1 MRVPLSWLR
10 EYARLPEPVD
20 ATEVARRLTAAGLE
34 VESLES
40 VGHDIRGVVIAQ
52 VLSIEELTGLKKPI
66 RYCRVAVSEAQL
78 DAPPDE
84 ASGVICGATNFAVG
98 DRVALALPGAMLP
111 GGFEIGARK
120 TYGHISE
127 GMICSA
133 SELAIGDDHAGIIV
147 LPPDAPLGADFVAY
161 AHLRD
166 EVLEIAVTPDRG
178 YAVSVRG
185 LARELAS
192 AYGVPFTDPASTAL
206 PDATLLGGPLDFI
219 GPDVYPARIDDP
231 TACDRFVLREV
242 RGFSPEARTPL
253 WMQVRLARCGLRP
266 ISLAVDVTN
275 YLMLELGQPL
285 HAFDRS
291 KLAGEIVVRR
301 ARPGE
306 RLETLDHVVRTL
318 DPQDILITDSSGPI
332 SMAGTMGGL
341 STEIDQTSTDLVIE
355 AAHFDARGTAKMSR
369 RHKLHSEA
377 SYRFERGV
385 DRELPLRAT
394 AKAVALLAGL
404 GGGRVVPGC
413 THAQADVPTVV
424 ISMAADYPDR
434 VAGVVY
440 GRDTVVRRLR
450 EVGCTVIQTRAAA
463 PTVAPW
469 QAGSHP
475 DEAIPHPPEPSSAA
489 PSASVSVL
497 DVTPPSWR
505 PDLTD
510 PAELA
515 EEVIRLE
522 GYENIPSRM
531 PRALAGRGLTPRQRL
546 RRSVGRLL
554 AEAGY
559 VEVLSWPFAS
569 RSDADRLGLP
579 PEDLRRPAVVV
590 ANPLSEDEPLLRTT
604 LLPGLFRVLARNIGR
619 GFADTALFE
628 IGLVFRPRP
637 GAAPAAPILTVD
649 RGPTVAELATL
660 EAALPDQPQR
670 IATVLTGAREL
681 DGWWGPGRAWSWA
694 DAIEAARAVGRICG
708 VPLDV
713 RADKYA
719 PWHPGRCAAIYARV
733 GTDDAAGRPRDGEAP
748 VGRPRDGQAREWL
761 AGHAGE
767 LHPRVIEAFGLPE
780 RTCAMELDLSVLFAA
795 AESVGPVQAPQL
807 SAYPLAIQDVALI
820 VDAAVPAADVEAA
833 LVTGAPA
840 DLLEDVRLFDVY
852 TGAQIGE
859 DRKSLA
865 YTLHFRAPD
874 RTLTA
879 AETTDARD
887 AAVAEAQRQ
896 VGAVLRGG

>member
-10 EYARLPEPVD
+10 EYTPLTEPVD
-20 ATEVARRLTAAGLE
+20 VTEVARRLTAAGLE

-52 VLSIEELTGLKKPI
+52 VLSIEELTGTLNLKKPI

-84 ASGVICGATNFAVG
+84 ASGVICGAVNFAVG
-98 DRVALALPGAMLP
+98 DRVALALPGAVLP
-111 GGFEIGARK
+111 GGLEIGARQ

-133 SELAIGDDHAGIIV
+133 SELAIGDDHTGILV
-147 LPPDAPLGADFVAY
+147 LPPGAPLGADFVAY

-206 PDATLLGGPLDFI
+206 PDATLLGGPLDFP
-219 GPDVYPARIDDP
+219 GPDVYPARIGDP

-253 WMQVRLARCGLRP
+253 WMQVRLDRCGMRP
-266 ISLAVDVTN
+266 VSLAVDVTN

-291 KLAGEIVVRR
+291 KLNGEIVVRR

-306 RLETLDHVVRTL
+306 KLETLDHVVRSL
-318 DPQDILITDSSGPI
+318 DPDDILITDSSGPI

-341 STEIDQTSTDLVIE
+341 NTEIDETSTDLVIE
-355 AAHFDARGTAKMSR
+355 AAHFSARGTAKMSR

-385 DRELPLRAT
+385 DRELPLRAS
-394 AKAVALLAGL
+394 AKAVALLSSL
-404 GGGRVVPGC
+404 GGGQVVPGC
-413 THAQADVPTVV
+413 THAQADVAPVV
-424 ISMAADYPDR
+424 ISMAVDYPDR

-450 EVGCTVIQTRAAA
+450 EVGCTVAQTRTAS

-469 QAGSHP
+469 RAESGSG
-475 DEAIPHPPEPSSAA
+475 EAVLEPA
-489 PSASVSVL
+489 PASVSVL

-510 PAELA
+510 PADLA

-522 GYENIPSRM
+522 GYESVPSRT
-531 PRALAGRGLTPRQRL
+531 PRALAGRGLTARQRL
-546 RRSVGRLL
+546 RRSVGRTL
-554 AEAGY
+554 AESGY
-559 VEVLSWPFAS
+559 VEVLSSPFAS
-569 RSDADRLGLP
+569 RMDPDRLGLP

-604 LLPGLFRVLARNIGR
+604 LLPGLFRVLARNVGR

-637 GAAPAAPILTVD
+637 GAAPAAPILAVD

-660 EAALPDQPQR
+660 EAALPDQPQHL
-670 IATVLTGAREL
+670 AAVLTGAREL

-694 DAIEAARAVGRICG
+694 DAIEAARAVGRICR

-733 GTDDAAGRPRDGEAP
+733 
-748 VGRPRDGQAREWL
+748 DGQPGNGQVREWL

-767 LHPRVIEAFGLPE
+767 LHPRVIQAFGLPD

-795 AESVGPVQAPQL
+795 AENTGAVQAPQL

-820 VDAAVPAADVEAA
+820 VDAAVPAAEVEAA
-833 LVTGAPA
+833 LVAGAPA
-840 DLLEDVRLFDVY
+840 DLLESVRLFDVY
-852 TGAQIGE
+852 TGAQVGE

-865 YTLHFRAPD
+865 YTLRFRAPD
-874 RTLTA
+874 RTLTT
-879 AETTDARD
+879 AEVAEARD
-887 AAVAEAQRQ
+887 AAVTEAQRR
-896 VGAVLRGG
+896 VGAVLRSG

>member
-10 EYARLPEPVD
+10 EYAKTPEPVD

-52 VLSIEELTGLKKPI
+52 VLSIEELAETQKLRKPI
-66 RYCRVAVSEAQL
+66 RYCHVAVSETQL

-84 ASGVICGATNFAVG
+84 ASGVICGAVNFEVG
-98 DRVALALPGAMLP
+98 DRVALALPGAVLP
-111 GGFEIGARK
+111 GGVEIGARQ
-120 TYGHISE
+120 TYGHVSE

-147 LPPDAPLGADFVAY
+147 LPPDAPLGADFVTY

-192 AYGVPFTDPASTAL
+192 AYGVPFTDPAATAL
-206 PDATLLGGPLDFI
+206 PDATLLGGPLDFV
-219 GPDVYPARIDDP
+219 GPDVYPARIGDP

-242 RGFSPEARTPL
+242 HGFDPAAGTPL
-253 WMQVRLARCGLRP
+253 WMRVRLARCGVRP
-266 ISLAVDVTN
+266 VSLAVDVTN

-301 ARPGE
+301 AQPGE

-318 DPQDILITDSSGPI
+318 DPEDILITDASGPI

-341 STEIDQTSTDLVIE
+341 STEIDHTSTDLVIE
-355 AAHFDARGTAKMSR
+355 AAHFDARGIAKESR

-404 GGGRVVPGC
+404 GGARVVPGC
-413 THAQADVPTVV
+413 THAQADVASVV
-424 ISMAADYPDR
+424 IAMAADYPDR

-450 EVGCTVIQTRAAA
+450 EVGCTVVQTRAAP

-469 QAGSHP
+469 RAGSGES
-475 DEAIPHPPEPSSAA
+475 EA
-489 PSASVSVL
+489 ASVSVL

-510 PAELA
+510 PADLA

-522 GYENIPSRM
+522 GYESVSSRM
-531 PRALAGRGLTPRQRL
+531 PRALAGRGLTQRQRL
-546 RRSVGRLL
+546 RRSVGRTL

-637 GAAPAAPILTVD
+637 GAAPAAPILAVD

-670 IATVLTGAREL
+670 IAAVLAGAREL
-681 DGWWGPGRAWSWA
+681 DGWWGPGRASSWA
-694 DAIEAARAVGRICG
+694 DAIEAARQVGRVCR
-708 VPLDV
+708 VPLDI
-713 RADKYA
+713 RADKHA

-733 GTDDAAGRPRDGEAP
+733 SPDDAE
-748 VGRPRDGQAREWL
+748 AREWL

-767 LHPRVIEAFGLPE
+767 LHPRVIQAFGLPD

-795 AESVGPVQAPQL
+795 AESAGAAAAPEL

-820 VDAAVPAADVEAA
+820 VEQAVPAADVQAA
-833 LVTGAPA
+833 LVAGAPA
-840 DLLEDVRLFDVY
+840 DLLESVRLFDVY
-852 TGAQIGE
+852 TGAQIGA
-859 DRKSLA
+859 DHKSLA
-865 YTLHFRAPD
+865 YTLRFRAPD

-879 AETTDARD
+879 AEAAEARD
-887 AAVAEAQRQ
+887 AAVAEAQRR
-896 VGAVLRGG
+896 VGAVPRTG